1 MKRTDFNPTATWES
15 EKGDPGTHLV
25 MAVFG
30 CVIYELNK
38 CADAFSEANVIAC
51 AKMAKIC
58 SSYAEKKDDFRSS
71 LQALPLKTVL
81 EEAKRLEQYQEDKR
95 ATSETAE
102 ACKSSVT
109 TMKTAH
115 DLCAVVVNLVTNAKS
130 TRQDTAASMRS
141 QAILTA
147 LEQFDWAKN
156 DLGKIIFLTF
166 PY

>member
-51 AKMAKIC
+51 AKMSKIC

-71 LQALPLKTVL
+71 LQAIIYSFFAKLGSNRYLLL
-81 EEAKRLEQYQEDKR
+81 EFLIFDDYI
-95 ATSETAE
+95 
-102 ACKSSVT
+102 
-109 TMKTAH
+109 
-115 DLCAVVVNLVTNAKS
+115 N
-130 TRQDTAASMRS
+130 RQ
-141 QAILTA
+141 ILS
-147 LEQFDWAKN
+147 
-156 DLGKIIFLTF
+156 LT
-166 PY
+166 